1 VLRVS
6 AQTGQGFEAL
16 VEFLDQLSPF
26 GIGNAEP
33 LFIAEDVRLAMPP
46 MVVSRN
52 HLKMSVKQNGRE
64 IDCIGFGMGHM
75 AGPIQSES
83 GKVAI
88 AFVPTIN
95 VWQNRARLQLK
106 LRDIQIR

>member
-1 VLRVS
+1 
-6 AQTGQGFEAL
+6 
-16 VEFLDQLSPF
+16 
-26 GIGNAEP
+26 
-33 LFIAEDVRLAMPP
+33 

-52 HLKMSVKQNGRE
+52 HLKMTVKQNGRE
-64 IDCIGFGMGHM
+64 IECIGFGMGHM
-75 AGPIQSES
+75 AGPIQVES
-83 GKVAI
+83 GRVAI